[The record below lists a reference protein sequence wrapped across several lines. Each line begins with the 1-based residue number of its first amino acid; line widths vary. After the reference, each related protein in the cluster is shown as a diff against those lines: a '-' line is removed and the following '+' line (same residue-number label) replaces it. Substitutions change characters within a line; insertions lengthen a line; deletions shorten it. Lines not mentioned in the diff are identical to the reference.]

1 MSVELRAGGLLT
13 ARLITAATA
22 ATTTAATASAAEG
35 QEAAELL
42 FPKASYEPFHF
53 HWSPPKGKP
62 LGFRVCAG
70 HLAED
75 KNFWGV

>member
-1 MSVELRAGGLLT
+1 MAVELRAGGLLA
-13 ARLITAATA
+13 ARLITAAT
-22 ATTTAATASAAEG
+22 TTTAAAEG

-62 LGFRVCAG
+62 NP
-70 HLAED
+70 
-75 KNFWGV
+75 KP